1 MILQEALET
10 WHRTIHAMAPERLH
24 RHDQQLDSNLDD
36 SALAPAEEQAGAGP
50 RAGIAES
57 DAQLDGVVQRESDEA
72 LAAPPEGGELGSLA
86 DRIAA
91 ERGNGRPLDPDV
103 RTSAEATLGYD
114 LSLVRVHD
122 GPEAAALAHDMG
134 AIAFTAG
141 RDIFVGAAGSA
152 TDVSL
157 MTHELTHTVQQGFS
171 EAKPKT
177 LGASD
182 TAHEQ
187 AAETGAASA
196 GTADEVQRFTDDKVI
211 NGSYARVSEN
221 GHVVVLGESNFS
233 QDLYASAQ
241 MIDHAN
247 GKLAASGEQ
256 GSYLRLVRTGDV
268 LKHAGSNL
276 EKVAPVFTPQK
287 GDGQN
292 DKLAEENKGKDQDD
306 KMGLY
311 ADCGRSSRVVMGS
324 HGDAAPHGTYKSGG
338 KEKDT
343 ADSYRPSDYSDQ
355 IYVECMPQFLANGA
369 NAKYLKEGVHY
380 TGSKDNIVKAQSPDQ
395 AREQYWELGE
405 AGRRAFDQM
414 AGINTAANPEIGGG
428 YTLNT
433 EYNMPGFKEKGD
445 MTWNFH
451 WAGCVMKDGTDNI
464 TLENYAAGDYDTI
477 NTEWN
482 FQMYGTVKKGQT
494 FLEEHMA
501 SNTHGSR
508 GSAFQVEPEGS

>member
-10 WHRTIHAMAPERLH
+10 WHRTIPAMAPERLH

-36 SALAPAEEQAGAGP
+36 SELAPAEQAGPGP
-50 RAGIAES
+50 RAGVAES
-57 DAQLDGVVQRESDEA
+57 DAQLDGVVQRSEDEA
-72 LAAPPEGGELGSLA
+72 LAAPPEGGELGNIA
-86 DRIAA
+86 DQIAA
-91 ERGNGRPLDPDV
+91 ERGKGRPLDPEIC
-103 RTSAEATLGYD
+103 EAVERSLGYD
-114 LSLVRVHD
+114 LKLVRVHD
-122 GPEAAALAHDMG
+122 GPSARQLARDVG

-141 RDIFVGAAGSA
+141 RDIFIGEGGSA
-152 TDVSL
+152 SDLSL
-157 MTHELTHTVQQGFS
+157 MTHELTHTIQQGFS

-177 LGASD
+177 LGATD

-187 AAETGAASA
+187 AAEAGAASPGSA
-196 GTADEVQRFTDDKVI
+196 SEVQRFTDDKQVK
-211 NGSYARVSEN
+211 GQYARVSEN

-276 EKVAPVFTPQK
+276 EKVAPVFTPQ
-287 GDGQN
+287 GDGKN
-292 DKLAEENKGKDQDD
+292 AKLEEENKGKDQDD

-324 HGDAAPHGTYKSGG
+324 HGDQAPHGTYKSGG

-355 IYVECMPQFLANGA
+355 IYVECLPQFLANGA

-380 TGSKDNIVKAQSPDQ
+380 TGSKDNVVKAQSADQ
-395 AREQYWELGE
+395 AREQYWELGD

-414 AGINTAANPEIGGG
+414 AGINTGANPEIGGG

-433 EYNMPGFKEKGD
+433 EYDMPGFKEKGD

-464 TLENYAAGDYDTI
+464 TLENYAAGTYDTI

-494 FLEEHMA
+494 FLEEHLA
-501 SNTHGSR
+501 SNTHGTR
-508 GSAFQVEPEGS
+508 GSAFAVEPEGS